1 MQDTRCG
8 REEKSM
14 EKIKKSKGRKAFLLL
29 NYVIVTIITLTC
41 VIPLLNLL
49 AMSFSS
55 SQAIIENRVSLIPV
69 DFTTK
74 AYQYVLKNK
83 EFWTSVVVSLKRVLL
98 GVPLNVIM
106 TILVAY
112 PLSKSEQA
120 FPARKYYVAFMLTV
134 MLFSGG
140 LMPTYFIVAKTGLI
154 DTIWPLVLPGGV
166 PIFSCIVLMNFF
178 RGIPE
183 ELEESARLD
192 GANQFQILIRIFL
205 PLSKPS
211 IATVTLF
218 SLVWHWNSW
227 FEGLI
232 YSNYTQNYPLQ
243 SYLQTLVVSTTEAL
257 RTSDLKTIMELTQVN
272 DTNMK
277 SAQIFISIIPLMI
290 VYPFLQK
297 YFTTGLTLGSVK
309 G

>member
-1 MQDTRCG
+1 MN
-8 REEKSM
+8 
-14 EKIKKSKGRKAFLLL
+14 KIKLSKSRIFFLAA
-29 NYVIVTIITLTC
+29 NYTMVALITISCIVPII
-41 VIPLLNLL
+41 NLL
-49 AMSFSS
+49 ANSFSS
-55 SQAIIENRVSLIPV
+55 SQAIIENKVGLWPV
-69 DFTTK
+69 DFTLK
-74 AYQYVLKNK
+74 AYEYVLKNE
-83 EFWTSVVVSLKRVLL
+83 EFWAAALVSLKRVVL
-98 GVPLNVIM
+98 GVPINLIL

-112 PLSKSEQA
+112 PLSKSEGT
-120 FPARKYYVAFMLTV
+120 FPARKYYVAYMLLV
-134 MLFSGG
+134 MLFNGG
-140 LMPTYFIVAKTGLI
+140 LMPTYFIVAKSGLI
-154 DTIWPLVLPGGV
+154 DTIWSMILPGAV

-192 GANQFQILIRIFL
+192 GANQLQILIKIYL

-218 SLVWHWNSW
+218 SLVFHWNAW
-227 FEGLI
+227 FDGLI

-243 SYLQTLVVSTTEAL
+243 SYLQTLIVSNTEAL
-257 RTSDLKTIMELTQVN
+257 KTNDLKTIIELTQVN

-277 SAQIFISIIPLMI
+277 AAQIFISIIPLMI

-297 YFTTGLTLGSVK
+297 YFTTGLTVGSVK